1 MSKKVEAIKGM
12 VFYAQQKPES
22 LATLIAGLVAD
33 VATSIEVDGA
43 TSINVPT
50 GDTANTATYTASAF
64 SQYGDEMSNSVTL
77 ALNEAVTGVAISNGV
92 VSVSKTA
99 EAEKFVLKA
108 TCGTVTQLVEV
119 ALIPANA
126 E

>member
-1 MSKKVEAIKGM
+1 MSKKIEAIKDM

-22 LATLIAGLVAD
+22 LATLIAGLVTD
-33 VATSIEVDGA
+33 VVTSIKVDGA

-50 GDTANTATYTASAF
+50 GDIAETATYTASAL

-77 ALNEAVTGVAISNGV
+77 ALNEAVTGVAISGGV

-99 EAEKFVLKA
+99 VAEKFVLKA